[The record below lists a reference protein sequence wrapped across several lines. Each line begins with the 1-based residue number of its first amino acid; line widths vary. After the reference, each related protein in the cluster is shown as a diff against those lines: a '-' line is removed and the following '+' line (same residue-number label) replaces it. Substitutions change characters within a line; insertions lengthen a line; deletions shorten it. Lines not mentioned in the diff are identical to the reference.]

1 MATLIETLAY
11 TSVPAQWLS
20 RVQLFVTPGTI
31 GCQAPL
37 FMELSKQEYWS
48 RLPFPT
54 PVGLPHLGIEPMFL
68 VSPALAGR
76 FFTTIPPRKSVQDRS
91 LFIIHE
97 QLSWYSSFGP

>member
-20 RVQLFVTPGTI
+20 RVQLFVTPG
-31 GCQAPL
+31 QAPL

-54 PVGLPHLGIEPMFL
+54 PAGLPHLGIEPMFL
-68 VSPALAGR
+68 VSPALEGR
-76 FFTTIPPRKSVQDRS
+76 FFTAILPRKSVQDRS

>member
-20 RVQLFVTPGTI
+20 CVQLFVTLGTI

-37 FMELSKQEYWS
+37 FMELPKQEYWS

-54 PVGLPHLGIEPMFL
+54 PEGLPHLGTERMFL

-76 FFTTIPPRKSVQDRS
+76 FFTATPPRKSVQDRS
-91 LFIIHE
+91 LFLIHE
-97 QLSWYSSFGP
+97 QLSWYSNFGP